1 MVVDRERA
9 RDRSGPGSFAELS
22 SPRTKPWMIVALLM
36 VFELINYA
44 DRSVMAL
51 SAEYLMDDL
60 NISEA
65 TYGLISSS
73 FYFLFA
79 ITAIGVGFTANR
91 FQLKWILLIMAIA
104 WVVTQA
110 PVFFVGGAGVLF
122 FNRIFLGA
130 AEGPGV
136 SMANASAFTWFPP
149 EKRGLPASLLSVGS
163 SMSKVIAAPLL
174 TLLIVAAGWRWGFL
188 ALAIA
193 GAIWSVFW
201 LILGADGPYRVNHQP
216 LPSRLG
222 SDGTDRSALRST
234 EKASRRTL
242 FRKAVLNRTFIMML
256 LGTIPMYALITVIL
270 SWMPAYLESGLG
282 FSRQNSGLLF
292 ALPSL
297 AALILMV
304 VTGTATDRL
313 LVRGVSMR
321 IARGIIPA
329 VALLLAGTFVTLIP
343 WAAGV
348 HTAWAVGLIILGY
361 GLGIAAMPISYAVAG
376 TLATPSQRPSVL
388 GLFVGLQSLAGLVA
402 PWCTGMLVAA
412 ADTKVEGYNLAFT
425 LLGLAIIGGG
435 VIFAIGTN
443 PERDNIRSEA
453 EPAGKR

>member
-1 MVVDRERA
+1 
-9 RDRSGPGSFAELS
+9 
-22 SPRTKPWMIVALLM
+22 MIVALLM

-79 ITAIGVGFTANR
+79 ITAIGVGFMANR

-110 PVFFVGGAGVLF
+110 PVFFIGGAGVLF

-193 GAIWSVFW
+193 GVIWSIFW
-201 LILGADGPYRVNHQP
+201 LILGGDGPFRVNHKP
-216 LPSRLG
+216 LPARLG
-222 SDGTDRSALRST
+222 SDGTDASTLRST
-234 EKASRRTL
+234 EKAARRTL

-282 FSRQNSGLLF
+282 FSRQNSGLMF

-321 IARGIIPA
+321 VARGIIPA
-329 VALLLAGTFVTLIP
+329 CALLLAGACVTLIP

-348 HTAWAVGLIILGY
+348 HTSWAVGLIILGY

-425 LLGLAIIGGG
+425 LLGLAILIGG

-443 PERDNIRSEA
+443 PERDNIRSEDQ
-453 EPAGKR
+453 PTD